1 MQDIIIKLNTEDKDL
16 DTTIDKMVKLGLIDE
31 KNAKQYK
38 KNQTDHNNG
47 QKKTIGLLE
56 NARNR
61 EKQLA
66 NAREKS
72 TDPKKIKRLNNLMV
86 KQRGHINKLT
96 GATKKQTAQMSQL
109 SSMVQNVGV
118 AMLAAF
124 SVQAVISFGKEV
136 IATMGEFQRF
146 EAVLTNTLGSES
158 AAQSALAMI
167 TDFASETPFAVAE
180 LTESFVKL
188 ANQGFKPTKDELRSL
203 GDLASSTGK
212 GFDQLAEAII
222 DAQTG
227 EFERLKEFGIR
238 AEKQGDKVTF
248 AFKGVKTQVDFTEES
263 MRAYLLTLGDLEGV
277 SGAMAAISE
286 TIEGRL
292 SNLGDSY
299 DQMILSIDKSNG
311 IVTKSVKAVTDELGN
326 MFDAIGLINTSDM
339 SGIEQFASLFG
350 LVSGNKAVDTVII
363 RRLKLIKELDKGL
376 ASLNEEQIFDISTQ
390 EDYIKS
396 YGILNVSRDSAL
408 KKIEQQIDAI
418 NDLAKAEK
426 IDAERKKGEADKI
439 ANAPA
444 TDAEK
449 RVADQ
454 KAKRTKAEADKKIA
468 AEIRFNED
476 LFKMTERSAD
486 EDAKFADETFE
497 KIDEKFLIRKEFL
510 DEQDFSER
518 DLEINKKRERFEE
531 DIKTLDENNVI
542 DQDIKIGFETRLR
555 DDIQDINDK
564 ADAKAE
570 ASAIKIENAE
580 RARRQARLME
590 TTAMFEG
597 LGSLMGAFAGLAEEG
612 SNEAKVLTLTGIALD
627 TASAISSLMAVS
639 EANPLN
645 AVTFGGAGIAQYA
658 TGLARIIASVAS
670 AKQAMDGFAE
680 GVIDLEGAGTGTSD
694 SIVARLSKGE
704 SVMTARETKSYKPLL
719 QSIRD
724 NRLDEYLNVSYR
736 FKPDASSI
744 SAKDKES
751 AFINALTH
759 NLGAEGFNEDGI
771 IDTMKRLDKNESK
784 RMNDLAK
791 IILQGYNK
799 RPNLRRNA

>member
-1 MQDIIIKLNTEDKDL
+1 
-16 DTTIDKMVKLGLIDE
+16 
-31 KNAKQYK
+31 
-38 KNQTDHNNG
+38 
-47 QKKTIGLLE
+47 
-56 NARNR
+56 
-61 EKQLA
+61 
-66 NAREKS
+66 
-72 TDPKKIKRLNNLMV
+72 MV

-542 DQDIKIGFETRLR
+542 DQDIKIGF
-555 DDIQDINDK
+555 
-564 ADAKAE
+564 
-570 ASAIKIENAE
+570 
-580 RARRQARLME
+580 
-590 TTAMFEG
+590 
-597 LGSLMGAFAGLAEEG
+597 
-612 SNEAKVLTLTGIALD
+612 
-627 TASAISSLMAVS
+627 
-639 EANPLN
+639 
-645 AVTFGGAGIAQYA
+645 
-658 TGLARIIASVAS
+658 
-670 AKQAMDGFAE
+670 
-680 GVIDLEGAGTGTSD
+680 
-694 SIVARLSKGE
+694 
-704 SVMTARETKSYKPLL
+704 
-719 QSIRD
+719 
-724 NRLDEYLNVSYR
+724 
-736 FKPDASSI
+736 
-744 SAKDKES
+744 
-751 AFINALTH
+751 
-759 NLGAEGFNEDGI
+759 
-771 IDTMKRLDKNESK
+771 
-784 RMNDLAK
+784 
-791 IILQGYNK
+791 
-799 RPNLRRNA
+799 